1 MSNDKPK
8 GRPGKL
14 LMFVLGL
21 AGLGVGVWLFGNRK
35 RHKRRPDSDGDRR
48 HP

>member
-21 AGLGVGVWLFGNRK
+21 AGLGVGVWLFG
-35 RHKRRPDSDGDRR
+35 KRRRR
-48 HP
+48 PSRRQ